1 VKFLAQ
7 ECYFWNGV
15 MASSGRI
22 TCAIVRRVTCH
33 TLMGRYILEHL
44 IFLLA

>member
-7 ECYFWNGV
+7 ECYFWKGM

-22 TCAIVRRVTCH
+22 TRAIVHHVTCH
-33 TLMGRYILEHL
+33 TLMGWYILEHL
-44 IFLLA
+44 ISLLA